1 MDNYKPRPAD
11 VSDIDLPEA
20 LLELEE
26 LIAKNT
32 HDVWAQRRLSEGWR
46 YGQHKNDQLK
56 ETPCLVPYEQLPESE
71 KEYDRIISMNVL
83 RLIIRLGYDIVK
95 R

>member
-46 YGQHKNDQLK
+46 YGQQKNDQLK

-71 KEYDRIISMNVL
+71 KEYDRIISTNVL